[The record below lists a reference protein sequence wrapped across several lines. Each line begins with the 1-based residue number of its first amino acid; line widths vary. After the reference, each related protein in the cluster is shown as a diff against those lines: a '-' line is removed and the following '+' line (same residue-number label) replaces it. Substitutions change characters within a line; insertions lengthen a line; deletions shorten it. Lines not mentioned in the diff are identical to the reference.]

1 MDGERD
7 DPGGDGGDAPSPARA
22 DGDGS
27 VSGGVSSGN
36 DGGVTPPTETGDDGG
51 VTPPTEAGGIVA
63 FARAIGS
70 GDSPREY
77 VGIYLRG
84 VAMGA
89 ADAVPGVSGG
99 TIALVTGI
107 YERLVDAITDLDPR
121 LLTLLPRLHTAAG
134 RAELRRELAA
144 MDLGFLIAL
153 GFGVLSALV
162 TVSRVMEVALEEF
175 TALTFAFFF
184 GLILASAV
192 VLYGEVSLAT
202 PRRAAAA
209 AVGLVVGF
217 VLTGELTAV
226 LPTTPVVALLA
237 GGIAVSAMILPG
249 ISGSFLLLVLGQYGY
264 AVRSLSG
271 FTDALV
277 ALDPAGLRTYGT
289 VVVAFGI
296 GGVVGLLTIARVIEY
311 ALEHH
316 RGATLAFLVSL
327 MVGALRLPVER
338 ILGAT
343 GSFDAGLLAGLVLA
357 AVVGGALVIGVDRA
371 TGDIL

>member
-1 MDGERD
+1 MDDERD

-27 VSGGVSSGN
+27 VG
-36 DGGVTPPTETGDDGG
+36 GGVTPPSEAGDDRGG
-51 VTPPTEAGGIVA
+51 TPVNEAGGIVA

-77 VGIYLRG
+77 GGIYLRG

-107 YERLVDAITDLDPR
+107 YERLVDAITDLDPW

-153 GFGVLSALV
+153 GLGVLTALV

-192 VLYGEVSLAT
+192 VLYGEVSLGT

-209 AVGLVVGF
+209 VVGLVVGF

-277 ALDPAGLRTYGT
+277 ALDTAGLRTYGT

-316 RGATLAFLVSL
+316 RAATIAFLVSL

-338 ILGAT
+338 ILDST

-357 AVVGGALVIGVDRA
+357 AVVGGALVIGIDRS

>member
-7 DPGGDGGDAPSPARA
+7 DPGDDEDDPSAPARA

-27 VSGGVSSGN
+27 VGR
-36 DGGVTPPTETGDDGG
+36 GVTPVDEPGDDRG
-51 VTPPTEAGGIVA
+51 VTPPTEAGSIVA
-63 FARAIGS
+63 LVRAVGS

-77 VGIYLRG
+77 AGIYLRG

-107 YERLVDAITDLDPR
+107 YERLVDAITDLDPW
-121 LLTLLPRLHTAAG
+121 LLTLLPRLNTAAG

-153 GFGVLSALV
+153 GFGVVTALV

-226 LPTTPVVALLA
+226 LPTNPVVALLA

-277 ALDPAGLRTYGT
+277 ALDTAGLRTFGT

-316 RGATLAFLVSL
+316 RAATLAFLVSL

-338 ILGAT
+338 ILDST
-343 GSFDAGLLAGLVLA
+343 GSFDASLLAGLVLA